1 MVSFVEVSED
11 FLNNILRLN
20 IDYAKKMKG
29 IVLWIIQAEDAHMDT
44 FASVSDDGSLFFA
57 VDYTKSN
64 DYIELI
70 DVYEINSDEY
80 LDFINSN
87 KYIVNNFNE

>member
-11 FLNNILRLN
+11 FLNNILILN
-20 IDYAKKMKG
+20 IDYNQKMKG
-29 IVLWIIQAEDAHMDT
+29 IVLWIIQADDADIDT

-57 VDYTKSN
+57 IDYTKSN

-70 DVYEINSDEY
+70 DVYEISSDEY